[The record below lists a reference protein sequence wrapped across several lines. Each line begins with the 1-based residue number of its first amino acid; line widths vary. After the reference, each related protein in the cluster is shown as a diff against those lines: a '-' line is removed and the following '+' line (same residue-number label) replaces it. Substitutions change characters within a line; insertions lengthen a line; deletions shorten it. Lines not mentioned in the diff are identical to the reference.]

1 MLQIILNTIQTAQV
15 HNVNV
20 QISASMHRSVMI
32 NVMFS
37 SAALIRYSSAAYT
50 SQIFS
55 TASKARSLGKPA
67 RLIIRVLFGFASD
80 LTNSTNQKNLQIVRR
95 QCCLHELPSVQSYTS
110 IRSPYCRAQISSS
123 STVWNG
129 GDTMKVYIKEYTHMK
144 V

>member
-37 SAALIRYSSAAYT
+37 SAELIRYSSAAYT

-80 LTNSTNQKNLQIVRR
+80 LTNSTNTKI
-95 QCCLHELPSVQSYTS
+95 Y
-110 IRSPYCRAQISSS
+110 
-123 STVWNG
+123 
-129 GDTMKVYIKEYTHMK
+129 K
-144 V
+144 

>member
-37 SAALIRYSSAAYT
+37 SAELIRYSSAAYT

-80 LTNSTNQKNLQIVRR
+80 LTNSTNLKNLQIVRR
-95 QCCLHELPSVQSYTS
+95 QCCLLQLPSAQSYTS
-110 IRSPYCRAQISSS
+110 
-123 STVWNG
+123 TVLHCCYLIHIAG
-129 GDTMKVYIKEYTHMK
+129 HRLAHQVLFGMEVIL
-144 V
+144 

>member
-37 SAALIRYSSAAYT
+37 SAELIRYSSAAYT

-80 LTNSTNQKNLQIVRR
+80 LTN
-95 QCCLHELPSVQSYTS
+95 
-110 IRSPYCRAQISSS
+110 
-123 STVWNG
+123 W
-129 GDTMKVYIKEYTHMK
+129 
-144 V
+144 